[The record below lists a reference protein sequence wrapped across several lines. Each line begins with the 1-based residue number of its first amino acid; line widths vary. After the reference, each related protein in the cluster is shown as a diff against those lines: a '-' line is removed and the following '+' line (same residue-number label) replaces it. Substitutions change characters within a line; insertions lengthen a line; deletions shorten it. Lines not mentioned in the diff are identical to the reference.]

1 MNRPPSAQSANES
14 RFKWK
19 KRTLI
24 AICLVKATFVFVMH
38 AVILILIITGNVS
51 SINPWVRKECDIGKE
66 KEREGL
72 ITALVAI
79 TLVFIIRYLTFLFG
93 LMAVIYENYCMTVT
107 FGILFVLYAPDS
119 IGMAIGISH
128 FLWLLVI
135 VNVLIVAL
143 IFWFVS
149 DIHKRIANQNQK
161 RVETNVKPTNELID
175 LYAWIVK
182 YMYYNNIYRQKCF
195 LE

>member
-1 MNRPPSAQSANES
+1 M
-14 RFKWK
+14 
-19 KRTLI
+19 
-24 AICLVKATFVFVMH
+24 FVMH

-51 SINPWVRKECDIGKE
+51 SINPWVKKEFDIGKE

-93 LMAVIYENYCMTVT
+93 LMAVIYENYCMSVT

-175 LYAWIVK
+175 LYA
-182 YMYYNNIYRQKCF
+182 
-195 LE
+195 